1 MVRYD
6 RGMKLAD
13 YMYQT
18 GMTPGQLR
26 AMLGVKSRSTVLRY
40 ISGERVPN
48 GTIMAKIKELSGG
61 RVTLRDFYDESPPKC
76 IRILIDRHGEEH
88 KVYPWTNIERRHQF
102 PANDNHPPD
111 SSGSMDGLGDVVLP
125 PTDWSRP
132 LSVELADPWPS
143 QPLKMA
149 IDELGSRVKPSKR
162 RDFLLDGRLVDA
174 RRIVA
179 EANRSRRE
187 RGLPPIPY
195 PGVEQLK

>member
-1 MVRYD
+1 
-6 RGMKLAD
+6 MKLAD

-26 AMLGVKSRSTVLRY
+26 VMLEVKSRSTVLRY

-48 GTIMAKIKELSGG
+48 GTVMGKIKELSGG
-61 RVTLRDFYDESPPKC
+61 RVTLRDFLDDTPPKC
-76 IRILIDRHGEEH
+76 IRVVIDRHGEEH
-88 KVYPWTNIERRHQF
+88 AVYPWTNIERRHRF

-111 SSGSMDGLGDVVLP
+111 SSGSVDGIGEVILP
-125 PTDWSRP
+125 PTHLPRP
-132 LSVELADPWPS
+132 SSNELSDPWPS
-143 QPLKMA
+143 RPLKMA

-174 RRIVA
+174 RRVVA
-179 EANRSRRE
+179 EANRSRQE

-195 PGVEQLK
+195 PGVERLE

>member
-1 MVRYD
+1 
-6 RGMKLAD
+6 
-13 YMYQT
+13 MYQT

-26 AMLGVKSRSTVLRY
+26 VMLEVKSRSTVLRY

-48 GTIMAKIKELSGG
+48 GTILAKIKKLSGG

-76 IRILIDRHGEEH
+76 LRILIDRHGEEH
-88 KVYPWTNIERRHQF
+88 EVYPWTNIERRQRF

-111 SSGSMDGLGDVVLP
+111 SISLGEEQREAAQ
-125 PTDWSRP
+125 PTADWPRP
-132 LSVELADPWPS
+132 SSSEFVDPWPS
-143 QPLKMA
+143 RPLAMA
-149 IDELGSRVKPSKR
+149 VDELGSRVKPSKR

-179 EANRSRRE
+179 EANRSRQE

-195 PGVEQLK
+195 PGVERLE